1 MHAPA
6 TFVCAVAIV
15 ATSAPP
21 QTKETKR
28 LDACREVIEEL
39 AGIKEGIPGDLLEKA
54 ACVAVIPGVK
64 KAAIGIG
71 GRFGYGAVACRKAG
85 GRHTWGPP
93 LMIELKGGSVGL
105 QIGGQETDVVL
116 LLMNLKGVDYLLR
129 NKFTLGADASIAA
142 GPVGRSAEAATDVQM
157 RAEILSYSRSRG
169 LFAGISL
176 EGASLKQDE
185 RANRVLYGDKVGPRD
200 LLFKPGHQT
209 PAAGKGFVAA
219 LERISPRG
227 PDK

>member
-1 MHAPA
+1 MLVWMVVLA
-6 TFVCAVAIV
+6 TA
-15 ATSAPP
+15 SDPD
-21 QTKETKR
+21 QDKEAKR

-39 AGIKEGIPGDLLEKA
+39 SGINEGIPSDLFEKA

-71 GRFGYGAVACRKAG
+71 GRFGFGAVACRKAG
-85 GRHTWGPP
+85 AQHSWGPP
-93 LMIELKGGSVGL
+93 LMIELKGGSFGL

-116 LLMNLKGVDYLLR
+116 LFMNRKGVDYLLR

-185 RANRVLYGDKVGPRD
+185 RANRVLYGNKVSPKD
-200 LLFKPGHQT
+200 LLFKPGHET
-209 PAAGKGFVAA
+209 PAAGRGFVAA
-219 LERISPRG
+219 LDRISPRG

>member
-1 MHAPA
+1 MNALA
-6 TFVCAVAIV
+6 TFVLIQALA
-15 ATSAPP
+15 AASSAEP
-21 QTKETKR
+21 TKEEKR
-28 LDACREVIEEL
+28 LDACREVIEDL
-39 AGIKEGIPGDLLEKA
+39 AGIKEGIPLDLIEKA

-71 GRFGYGAVACRKAG
+71 GRFGFGAASCRATG
-85 GRHTWGPP
+85 GHRSWAPP
-93 LMIELKGGSVGL
+93 LMLELKGGSFGL

-116 LLMNLKGVDYLLR
+116 LFMNLKGIDYLLR

-142 GPVGRSAEAATDVQM
+142 GPVGRSAGAATDVQM

-185 RANRVLYGDKVGPRD
+185 RANGVLYGGKVSPRE
-200 LLFKPGHQT
+200 LLLKPVVGT
-209 PAAGKGFVAA
+209 PPAGKGFIAA
-219 LERISPRG
+219 LERLAPRE